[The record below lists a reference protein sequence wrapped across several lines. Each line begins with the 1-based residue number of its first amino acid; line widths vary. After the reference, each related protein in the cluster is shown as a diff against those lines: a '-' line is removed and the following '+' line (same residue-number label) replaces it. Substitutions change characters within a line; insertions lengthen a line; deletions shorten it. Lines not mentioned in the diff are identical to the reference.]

1 MRVLRCVSVIVW
13 GQTNMLQIKRWVAY
27 GCLGLHLFSIG
38 CASYGEATAAAPMM
52 PRGDSAVVSG
62 PATRANE
69 QMDSPR
75 SFESVTAVAAGSSD
89 ADMWS
94 GGDSDNSFKKE
105 LSIREEAPP
114 PPPAPGFATQNPT
127 PAPAKPADPSSTPP
141 ATTLPA
147 DGKKGNDGT
156 RTETTSTAHAP
167 MLIYT
172 GHVQMAVY
180 EVRSS
185 LGEVEVLARSIGGFL
200 AKRDDR
206 SITIRVPASRFEE
219 AMRRIEKM
227 GDMISRD
234 VQVEDV
240 TEEFNDVD
248 IRLKNARAVRERLEQ
263 LLSKAAKVEESIQ
276 IEKELERVALIIE
289 RLEGR
294 MKFLK
299 DRAAYSTITVTFQP
313 RSAVELGKRPFN
325 LPVPWLYELG
335 LGRLLAL

>member
-1 MRVLRCVSVIVW
+1 
-13 GQTNMLQIKRWVAY
+13 MLQIKRWIVY
-27 GCLGLHLFSIG
+27 GGLGLHLVSTG
-38 CASYGEATAAAPMM
+38 CSTSYGGTAAAPSFA
-52 PRGDSAVVSG
+52 RGDYAVSG
-62 PATRANE
+62 NVAPAKEAPMADGT
-69 QMDSPR
+69 R
-75 SFESVTAVAAGSSD
+75 SFESVVSVAGGSTD

-94 GGDSDNSFKKE
+94 GGDSDNSFKKD

-114 PPPAPGFATQNPT
+114 PPPAPGFATQNPV
-127 PAPAKPADPSSTPP
+127 PAPAKPMDSKTEQPGTTP
-141 ATTLPA
+141 TTS
-147 DGKKGNDGT
+147 GKKGDEQT
-156 RTETTSTAHAP
+156 RTEVASPVHAP

-172 GHVQMAVY
+172 GRVQMAVY

-185 LGEVEVLARSIGGFL
+185 LGEVEVLARSMGGFL

-206 SITIRVPASRFEE
+206 SITIRVPAARFDE

-227 GDMISRD
+227 GDMLSRD

-248 IRLKNARAVRERLEQ
+248 IRLKNARAVRDRLEQ

-276 IEKELERVALIIE
+276 IEKELERVALTIE

-299 DRAAYSTITVTFQP
+299 DRAAFSTITVIFQP
-313 RSAVELGKRPFN
+313 RSAVELSKRPFN

>member
-1 MRVLRCVSVIVW
+1 
-13 GQTNMLQIKRWVAY
+13 MLQIKRWVVF
-27 GCLGLHLFSIG
+27 GCLGLHLVSTG
-38 CASYGEATAAAPMM
+38 CSAGYGGAAAPTFA
-52 PRGDSAVVSG
+52 RGDYAVSG
-62 PATRANE
+62 NMTPAKEAPMADGT
-69 QMDSPR
+69 R
-75 SFESVTAVAAGSSD
+75 SFESVASVAAGSTD

-94 GGDSDNSFKKE
+94 GGESDNSFKKD

-114 PPPAPGFATQNPT
+114 PPPAPGFATQNPA
-127 PAPAKPADPSSTPP
+127 PGPAKPMDGKSTEQP
-141 ATTLPA
+141 ATTPTTS
-147 DGKKGNDGT
+147 GKKGDEHT
-156 RTETTSTAHAP
+156 RTEVASPVHAP

-185 LGEVEVLARSIGGFL
+185 LGEVEVLARSMGGFL
-200 AKRDDR
+200 AKRGDQ
-206 SITIRVPASRFEE
+206 SITIRVPAARFDE

-227 GDMISRD
+227 GDMLSRD

-248 IRLKNARAVRERLEQ
+248 IRLKNARAVRDRLEQ

-299 DRAAYSTITVTFQP
+299 DRAAFSTITVTFQP

>member
-1 MRVLRCVSVIVW
+1 
-13 GQTNMLQIKRWVAY
+13 MLQIKRWVAY
-27 GCLGLHLFSIG
+27 GCLGLHLVSTG
-38 CASYGEATAAAPMM
+38 CASYGGAAAEPKMY
-52 PRGDSAVVSG
+52 RGDYAAASG
-62 PATRANE
+62 NVAAPQEPTA
-69 QMDSPR
+69 QSR
-75 SFESVTAVAAGSSD
+75 SFESVSAVAAGSSD

-94 GGDSDNSFKKE
+94 GGESDNSFKKD

-127 PAPAKPADPSSTPP
+127 PAPAKPADSKAEPP
-141 ATTLPA
+141 ATTPTTA
-147 DGKKGNDGT
+147 GKKGDENS

-185 LGEVEVLARSIGGFL
+185 LGEVEVLARGIGGFL

-206 SITIRVPASRFEE
+206 SITIRVPAARFEE

-276 IEKELERVALIIE
+276 IEKELERVALLIE